1 MRECVDSARK
11 STPYA
16 FQWVRTGGDAVE
28 VRGNPLPGGGLAATL
43 SDVTPGKTD
52 QGALPVIGE
61 QLRRILEGSPIAVGI
76 TAPGD
81 RLVFHNERWSEMAG
95 IAHGEGASVDLR
107 AMFKSLTDREFL
119 VKELHE
125 KGFVRDAEM
134 EFIRVGGEA
143 MWVLVSMHRMKLD
156 GETVTIGWFSDI
168 TASKLTEEELRHA
181 RDELEERVEERTGE
195 LSREIEEHERT
206 EQALRTSEE
215 RLRDLAEA
223 GSDWFW
229 EMDRDLRFT
238 HVSKSVRNVLGVEP
252 EYLLGRSR
260 PEMAAPGDDP
270 GKWEKHLDD
279 LKSRV
284 PFRDFQY
291 EIVRPDGTIQYAKT
305 SGKPVFDEAGAFTG
319 YRGTGTNV
327 TAQVEAE
334 MRAAKAREQLIDA
347 IESLDDAFVLF
358 DAEERFV
365 LCNSKYREYYP
376 IAAPLLKPGK
386 KFHDLVEESVGMGEM
401 ADTGMSIEEVVE
413 DRLERFR
420 DAAQPFFQQLRSGR
434 WVRVSEHRTSDGG
447 TVSIRTDV
455 SDLRRAEEESR
466 AAKEEAEKAQDQLV
480 TAIESLSEAFLLFD
494 AEDRFVLCNSKYKEF
509 YPSVANLCVPG
520 VSFEEMLRVFADS
533 GEDEAALENPGAWVA
548 ARMEKHNNPG
558 QPFPQHLS
566 NGRWLQVSERKTK
579 DGGTVSL
586 RTDIT
591 PQIEA
596 DRRAS
601 EAQELLLDAIESVSE
616 AFILFDADDR
626 FVLCNSKFREY
637 YRITTPLLKP
647 GITFREMVRTA
658 VERGELL
665 DIGEGLDEWLEARME
680 EHRNPAGPH
689 THHLSSGRWMR
700 VSDGRTKSGG
710 FVSVRTDI
718 SDLRWAEEDLRA
730 ANDELEAFA
739 YSVAH
744 DLRAPLRTMDG
755 FCQALL
761 EDYGDSLEPEG
772 QDYLHRV
779 RGGSQRM
786 ALLIDEL
793 LELSRVTRA
802 DFKRM
807 PVNLSEI
814 AKSIMADFRD
824 GTPERRVTFD
834 VEPDISVY
842 GDARLLRVLLDNLI
856 GNAWKFTSKHSRANI
871 EFGATS
877 HGGLKTYFIRD
888 DGAGFD
894 MKYVDKLFQ
903 PFQRLHTTE
912 EFEGTGIG
920 LATVARVAARHGGRV
935 WAQSGIEKGTTIYFT
950 IGTGRKRE
958 HE

>member
-1 MRECVDSARK
+1 
-11 STPYA
+11 
-16 FQWVRTGGDAVE
+16 
-28 VRGNPLPGGGLAATL
+28 
-43 SDVTPGKTD
+43 
-52 QGALPVIGE
+52 
-61 QLRRILEGSPIAVGI
+61 
-76 TAPGD
+76 
-81 RLVFHNERWSEMAG
+81 
-95 IAHGEGASVDLR
+95 
-107 AMFKSLTDREFL
+107 
-119 VKELHE
+119 
-125 KGFVRDAEM
+125 
-134 EFIRVGGEA
+134 
-143 MWVLVSMHRMKLD
+143 
-156 GETVTIGWFSDI
+156 
-168 TASKLTEEELRHA
+168 
-181 RDELEERVEERTGE
+181 
-195 LSREIEEHERT
+195 
-206 EQALRTSEE
+206 
-215 RLRDLAEA
+215 
-223 GSDWFW
+223 
-229 EMDRDLRFT
+229 
-238 HVSKSVRNVLGVEP
+238 
-252 EYLLGRSR
+252 
-260 PEMAAPGDDP
+260 
-270 GKWEKHLDD
+270 
-279 LKSRV
+279 
-284 PFRDFQY
+284 
-291 EIVRPDGTIQYAKT
+291 
-305 SGKPVFDEAGAFTG
+305 
-319 YRGTGTNV
+319 
-327 TAQVEAE
+327 
-334 MRAAKAREQLIDA
+334 
-347 IESLDDAFVLF
+347 
-358 DAEERFV
+358 
-365 LCNSKYREYYP
+365 
-376 IAAPLLKPGK
+376 
-386 KFHDLVEESVGMGEM
+386 
-401 ADTGMSIEEVVE
+401 
-413 DRLERFR
+413 
-420 DAAQPFFQQLRSGR
+420 
-434 WVRVSEHRTSDGG
+434 
-447 TVSIRTDV
+447 
-455 SDLRRAEEESR
+455 
-466 AAKEEAEKAQDQLV
+466 
-480 TAIESLSEAFLLFD
+480 
-494 AEDRFVLCNSKYKEF
+494 
-509 YPSVANLCVPG
+509 
-520 VSFEEMLRVFADS
+520 
-533 GEDEAALENPGAWVA
+533 
-548 ARMEKHNNPG
+548 
-558 QPFPQHLS
+558 
-566 NGRWLQVSERKTK
+566 
-579 DGGTVSL
+579 
-586 RTDIT
+586 

-920 LATVARVAARHGGRV
+920 L
-935 WAQSGIEKGTTIYFT
+935 
-950 IGTGRKRE
+950 
-958 HE
+958 